1 MSYSKKTGLFKGQNG
16 GFSAQIYRVTL
27 KKTGFCKKKKGMLYA
42 DIIHVYISRVLQL
55 NVFLCGLFHTLLLA
69 VPKNYNSIVYPTATA
84 NIGT

>member
-1 MSYSKKTGLFKGQNG
+1 
-16 GFSAQIYRVTL
+16 
-27 KKTGFCKKKKGMLYA
+27 MLYA